1 MSDCD
6 DISLPSAVDSDVE
19 DEGHVPAPGPAL
31 APGDQVAFMEVFS
44 NPRIAPYCNELGL
57 LTGPSVDLGTGWDL
71 LLESAQHRLLHM
83 ITLLRPLVIM
93 LSPPCTVFS
102 QVQASMESR
111 RKDLA
116 KWARRYEEGK
126 KLWDFAV
133 QLFQVQIRAGRIAV
147 LEHPWLAT
155 SWKLDVSQALMGD
168 TAVQSQVFD
177 QCLVGLRTPVSGL
190 PARKRTRLVTNWGG
204 LHQCFS
210 QRCTPETCSH
220 FPATHTW
227 LQGSE
232 CGISLTRAAQQY
244 PEAMCRNFASSVHL
258 HCLALNDPVA
268 QDDEEDIDL
277 PSVGFA
283 SDPEL

>member
-1 MSDCD
+1 M
-6 DISLPSAVDSDVE
+6 
-19 DEGHVPAPGPAL
+19 
-31 APGDQVAFMEVFS
+31 
-44 NPRIAPYCNELGL
+44 
-57 LTGPSVDLGTGWDL
+57 
-71 LLESAQHRLLHM
+71 
-83 ITLLRPLVIM
+83 
-93 LSPPCTVFS
+93 
-102 QVQASMESR
+102 
-111 RKDLA
+111 
-116 KWARRYEEGK
+116 
-126 KLWDFAV
+126 
-133 QLFQVQIRAGRIAV
+133 
-147 LEHPWLAT
+147 
-155 SWKLDVSQALMGD
+155 
-168 TAVQSQVFD
+168 
-177 QCLVGLRTPVSGL
+177 SGL

-210 QRCTPETCSH
+210 QRCTRETCSH

-258 HCLALNDPVA
+258 HCLALDDPVA